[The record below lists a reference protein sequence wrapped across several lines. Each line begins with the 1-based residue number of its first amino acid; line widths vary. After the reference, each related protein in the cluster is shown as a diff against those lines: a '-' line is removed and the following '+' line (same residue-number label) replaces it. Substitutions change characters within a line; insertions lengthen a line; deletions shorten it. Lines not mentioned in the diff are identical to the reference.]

1 MQKCGEAPIP
11 IPVPCFLNLE
21 ALAGAYLMNMP
32 CLLALRVAERS
43 AAEQEGGSS
52 GGLKEGGCT
61 VYIARRRRFCSHAAA
76 DGMTVCSEHHA
87 AATAAAA
94 GASQKLSEGPPAALN
109 RNDMDPPNLDGPST
123 AAASSG
129 SSGDSGKHVSSGQ
142 HDGKPG
148 WAPKRNISRRLKH
161 CSNPLASQHLV
172 LPVLP
177 GDWGQ
182 VRFPERPRMRL
193 P

>member
-1 MQKCGEAPIP
+1 
-11 IPVPCFLNLE
+11 
-21 ALAGAYLMNMP
+21 MNIP

-87 AATAAAA
+87 AATAATLAP
-94 GASQKLSEGPPAALN
+94 QKMPLEGPQAAPL
-109 RNDMDPPNLDGPST
+109 RNGIEPNHDGLST
-123 AAASSG
+123 TATSNGGSG
-129 SSGDSGKHVSSGQ
+129 GGSGGSEHSCSGQ

-148 WAPKRNISRRLKH
+148 WAPKRNISRRMKH
-161 CSNPLASQHLV
+161 CSNPLAAQHLA

>member
-1 MQKCGEAPIP
+1 
-11 IPVPCFLNLE
+11 
-21 ALAGAYLMNMP
+21 MNTP
-32 CLLALRVAERS
+32 RLPAHRDAERL
-43 AAEQEGGSS
+43 AAEQEGSS

-109 RNDMDPPNLDGPST
+109 RNYMDPPNLDGPST

-129 SSGDSGKHVSSGQ
+129 SGGDSGKRVSSGQ
-142 HDGKPG
+142 HDCKPG
-148 WAPKRNISRRLKH
+148 WAPKRNISRRMKH
-161 CSNPLASQHLV
+161 CSNPLAAQHLA
-172 LPVLP
+172 LPALP

-182 VRFPERPRMRL
+182 VRFPDRMKH
-193 P
+193 